1 MPFDGDKREVRVNYV
16 CKNCRRQGIGF
27 ETEVYHESSHR
38 WSREFLGTKS
48 IPQNWRKFGMD
59 TYLCDRCVD
68 DPKAQNVAK
77 EDAKWNAIGG
87 LGCVVILLIIAGVCA
102 LVR

>member
-16 CKNCRRQGIGF
+16 CINCRRQGIGF
-27 ETEVYHESSHR
+27 ETEVYHESSHS
-38 WSREFLGTKS
+38 WSKEFLGTKT

-77 EDAKWNAIGG
+77 EGAKWSAIGC
-87 LGCVVILLIIAGVCA
+87 LFWVVVALIAFGIYR
-102 LVR
+102 LVQ